1 MRTLK
6 RWSLVGAGLTALFLL
21 LPGCANTR
29 VAVGPTIITDHH
41 SDSATILVQKTFK
54 EKYRATVGYISP
66 QHIETCDSHTH
77 CVWDIDSQLLAGLEY
92 VFQGER
98 FSFSV
103 GPYLFENEDRIT
115 SCRLLWRLGPEIKIN
130 DWLSLGLSHFT
141 NAGMCSRSSLINLND
156 DRSGAQDRLH
166 IKDYNVGF
174 DALLLIL
181 SGRF

>member
-1 MRTLK
+1 MRTFRQWYLIGAGST
-6 RWSLVGAGLTALFLL
+6 SLVLL
-21 LPGCANTR
+21 LAGCANTR

-66 QHIETCDSHTH
+66 QHIETCGSYTH

-103 GPYLFENEDRIT
+103 GPYRFENEDRIT
-115 SCRLLWRLGPEIKIN
+115 SCRLLWRLGLEVKIY

-156 DRSGAQDRLH
+156 DRSGAENRLH
-166 IKDYNVGF
+166 VKKYNVGF
-174 DALLLIL
+174 DALLLIF
-181 SGRF
+181 SGGF